1 MPGTQNALSEVAYLR
16 RSCDYLL
23 SALRDVERELGRLP
37 DLTDAQETI
46 LDMETSLAGEDIRKD
61 LDHAA
66 SSAESWLARIENVR
80 NL

>member
-16 RSCDYLL
+16 RSCEYLL

-37 DLTDAQETI
+37 DLTDAQEAI
-46 LDMETSLAGEDIRKD
+46 LDMETTLAGEDIRKD
-61 LDHAA
+61 LDRAA
-66 SSAESWLARIENVR
+66 GSAEVWCGRIGNVR

>member
-37 DLTDAQETI
+37 NLTDAQESI
-46 LDMETSLAGEDIRKD
+46 LDMETSLAGEDIRRA
-61 LDHAA
+61 LDTAA
-66 SSAESWLARIENVR
+66 GAAESWQTRVENVR